1 MIVAETQQN
10 TSYKL
15 PPSGLVLGSLVRI
28 LDLGTQKVTWQGA
41 VKMQRKVMFT
51 FELHGDGYAMED
63 GKPMVQSKRYT
74 LSLNQQSGLRADL
87 ESWAGK
93 GLTDDQ
99 LKGFNL
105 KDLLGKWA
113 YLNLTHTERDGK
125 TYCNIMGLNPVP
137 SSVAKAG
144 FPDIANPFVYLNLQ
158 EYDKAVFESL
168 SDGLKKVIMES
179 AEWQNC
185 NGGAIATNEELNDIP
200 F

>member
-93 GLTDDQ
+93 GLTDEQ

-113 YLNLTHTERDGK
+113 YLNLTHTDRDGK

-137 SSVAKAG
+137 SNVAKAG
-144 FPDIANPFVYLNLQ
+144 FPPIANPFVYLNLQ
-158 EYDKAVFESL
+158 EYDNAIFESL

-185 NGGAIATNEELNDIP
+185 NVTGNSIEDDPIP